1 MKVLEV
7 TAIPLASVLL
17 LAGGLLATRD
27 YSAIEKPEQSYEY
40 ETPWYS
46 SSFDE
51 TVWLA
56 VDDIARIEDNLPP
69 EVTRFR
75 IEVQPSGNDFPALYL
90 EFDRV
95 YLAQLK
101 AGEISP
107 EFFIREHVDFN

>member
-27 YSAIEKPEQSYEY
+27 YSAIDDPEQNYEY
-40 ETPWYS
+40 EMPWYS

-51 TVWLA
+51 TVWMA
-56 VDDIARIEDNLPP
+56 VDDIARIEETLPP
-69 EVTRFR
+69 EVTVFT
-75 IEVQPSGNDFPALYL
+75 IEVLPSGSEFPALYL
-90 EFDRV
+90 KFDRV
-95 YLAQLK
+95 CLAQLK

-107 EFFIREHVDFN
+107 EYFIREHVDFN